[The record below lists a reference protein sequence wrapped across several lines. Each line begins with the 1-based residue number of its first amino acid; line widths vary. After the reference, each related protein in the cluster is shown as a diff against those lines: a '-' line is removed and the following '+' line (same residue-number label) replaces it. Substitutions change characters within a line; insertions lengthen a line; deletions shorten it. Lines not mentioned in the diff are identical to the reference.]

1 MLNANKK
8 TVRGVVRKH
17 DIIQAIIDS
26 DLEGVEAALLDSPDC
41 VNDLHEQSG
50 MNAPMLAAQSAM
62 PTYLEQILAY
72 SGNLNFGAVDRNGRD
87 LLTVA
92 FGSKDREIIEMTT
105 EAYEQHAPHVLNN
118 WPEP

>member
-1 MLNANKK
+1 MLNINKNED
-8 TVRGVVRKH
+8 RGVVRKH
-17 DIIQAIIDS
+17 DIIQAIIES
-26 DLEGVEAALLDSPDC
+26 DLSAVESALLDNPNC
-41 VNDLHEQSG
+41 VNDFHEQSG

-72 SGNLNFGAVDRNGRD
+72 SGNLNFGTVDRAGRD

-92 FGSKDREIIEMTT
+92 YGSKDREIIEMTT
-105 EAYEQHAPHVLNN
+105 EAYERHASHVLNN